1 METKDY
7 TTMVP
12 FTPPEGLLDWT
23 MEHAE
28 EMTRNILVYKADWAR
43 DAMTGERYRTAK
55 LWCSACE
62 ETTYGVYVGG
72 ECCHNG
78 LSYAPFGFLRDWE
91 DSGKAPEVLY
101 SGKETVCPHCG
112 AKVRAQHCGGFRSE
126 YCLGEAWPMTVDRVE
141 DKLVLTGWSVYRS
154 VRACTVPKPGAA
166 RREYQT
172 CVEIRPYEAYGA
184 DQMTL
189 TGAAVKSQAFAD
201 LSYTQ
206 ALALLAL
213 PSEEAR
219 EEFVETHDLASMS
232 TRELQEELRR
242 RGDGGAHCEP
252 LQEADEPTREELA
265 GRLDDALNEIRDQG
279 IELQSMKDKVRAA
292 IEDRDK
298 AEAGEDQEFQRAN
311 ALKIERDKMQDQLI
325 SAQKERDTAQ
335 ASARKA
341 ADELEKAKAA
351 LEAAKRSET
360 DTLKK
365 LNEAVKNPKVPK
377 DVLDKLRKEAEEA
390 AEKRHKA
397 DYEDL
402 DKARAKLIKAE
413 EEAARARQEA
423 ERLEKELKLAAPGVA
438 EFKVLFSQSQ
448 EILNKC
454 IEAVLELPPDKVQ
467 GGVNAIKRMLE
478 ATAERLAASRW
489 EATPE

>member
-1 METKDY
+1 MSEIIN
-7 TTMVP
+7 VP
-12 FTPPEGLLDWT
+12 MSGQRSLATVT
-23 MEHAE
+23 AE
-28 EMTRNILVYKADWAR
+28 I
-43 DAMTGERYRTAK
+43 
-55 LWCSACE
+55 
-62 ETTYGVYVGG
+62 
-72 ECCHNG
+72 
-78 LSYAPFGFLRDWE
+78 
-91 DSGKAPEVLY
+91 
-101 SGKETVCPHCG
+101 
-112 AKVRAQHCGGFRSE
+112 RAYQ
-126 YCLGEAWPMTVDRVE
+126 D
-141 DKLVLTGWSVYRS
+141 
-154 VRACTVPKPGAA
+154 AA
-166 RREYQT
+166 RRAVLSYCIEIGRRL
-172 CVEIRPYEAYGA
+172 VEAKSMVSHGEWGDYLKDELGFSQSTANNHMRLFEAYGA

-189 TGAAVKSQAFAD
+189 SGATVKSQAFAD

-213 PSEEAR
+213 PSEEER
-219 EEFVETHDLASMS
+219 ETFVETHDMAAMS

-242 RGDGGAHCEP
+242 RAPAG
-252 LQEADEPTREELA
+252 EPTREELA
-265 GRLDDALNEIRDQG
+265 GRLDDALNVIRDQG
-279 IELQSMKDKVRAA
+279 IELQSMKDKAKAA

-377 DVLDKLRKEAEEA
+377 DVLDKLRKEADEA

-402 DKARAKLIKAE
+402 DQARAKLTKAE
-413 EEAARARQEA
+413 AEAAKARQEA
-423 ERLEKELKLAAPGVA
+423 ERLEKELTLAAPELAVFRANFERVQMELMALIRGVDNLPEEKRDGA
-438 EFKVLFSQSQ
+438 WK
-448 EILNKC
+448 
-454 IEAVLELPPDKVQ
+454 AVAALLENARVACAGK
-467 GGVNAIKRMLE
+467 GGGGD
-478 ATAERLAASRW
+478 ERVV
-489 EATPE
+489 

>member
-1 METKDY
+1 MMSEIIN
-7 TTMVP
+7 VP
-12 FTPPEGLLDWT
+12 MSGQRSLATVT
-23 MEHAE
+23 AE
-28 EMTRNILVYKADWAR
+28 I
-43 DAMTGERYRTAK
+43 
-55 LWCSACE
+55 
-62 ETTYGVYVGG
+62 
-72 ECCHNG
+72 
-78 LSYAPFGFLRDWE
+78 
-91 DSGKAPEVLY
+91 
-101 SGKETVCPHCG
+101 
-112 AKVRAQHCGGFRSE
+112 RAYQ
-126 YCLGEAWPMTVDRVE
+126 D
-141 DKLVLTGWSVYRS
+141 
-154 VRACTVPKPGAA
+154 AA
-166 RREYQT
+166 RRAVLSYCIEIGRRL
-172 CVEIRPYEAYGA
+172 VEAKSMVSHGEWGTYLREELGFSQSTANNHMRLFEAYGA

-242 RGDGGAHCEP
+242 RGDGGTHCAP

-292 IEDRDK
+292 IVDRDK

-360 DTLKK
+360 DTMKK